1 MEVTHPTPIRVLIV
15 DDHPLVRRGLTS
27 LLNGTTDIKVVG
39 AASDGEEA
47 VAYAVEEHPD
57 IVLMDISMPGMN
69 GFEALRRM
77 LKAVAGTKV
86 VMLTSYSEHDMVVEA
101 IDNGAVG
108 FLLKDTE
115 PQELLNGIRS
125 AAKGDTPLS
134 PKAREGAAADRI
146 KRRPLD
152 DLTQRELDVLTLVGT
167 GDEQQ
172 ADRLAIRH
180 QREDG
185 EGAPRLGLRS
195 ASASRTAC
203 RRRSGRSA
211 TGSSEE
217 RVVRAVTHGV
227 EATTIAR
234 ENAATDCSRSTSV
247 CTDEQ
252 NALVLRMS
260 TPSARMALAILA
272 CAFGSPRK
280 MWRMLDSRRMVPGI
294 PAAASADVH
303 SPASVT
309 RRPRRCARDAVGD
322 DAQRRNPGHS
332 AEGVGIERARV
343 RDCGR
348 EELDEVVRDL
358 RPHRTAGHRP
368 LPCRAR

>member
-1 MEVTHPTPIRVLIV
+1 MVYPRGLPLPAAPGVSRFCWVGATADFFLHSGKYRLGWGTTVDATQPTPIRVLIV

-134 PKAREGAAADRI
+134 PKAAKELLRDRI

-152 DLTQRELDVLTLVGT
+152 DLTQRELDVLTLVGRGMSNKQIAWRLGISEKT
-167 GDEQQ
+167 VKAHLGSVF
-172 ADRLAIRH
+172 DRL
-180 QREDG
+180 
-185 EGAPRLGLRS
+185 
-195 ASASRTAC
+195 
-203 RRRSGRSA
+203 
-211 TGSSEE
+211 
-217 RVVRAVTHGV
+217 GV
-227 EATTIAR
+227 EDR
-234 ENAATDCSRSTSV
+234 VQAA
-247 CTDEQ
+247 
-252 NALVLRMS
+252 L
-260 TPSARMALAILA
+260 
-272 CAFGSPRK
+272 
-280 MWRMLDSRRMVPGI
+280 W
-294 PAAASADVH
+294 
-303 SPASVT
+303 
-309 RRPRRCARDAVGD
+309 
-322 DAQRRNPGHS
+322 AQRH
-332 AEGVGIERARV
+332 GII
-343 RDCGR
+343 
-348 EELDEVVRDL
+348 
-358 RPHRTAGHRP
+358 
-368 LPCRAR
+368 

>member
-1 MEVTHPTPIRVLIV
+1 MDVTHPTPIRVLIV

-27 LLNGTTDIKVVG
+27 LLNGTTDIQVVG

-134 PKAREGAAADRI
+134 PKAAKELLRDRV

-152 DLTQRELDVLTLVGT
+152 DLTQRELDVLTLVGR
-167 GDEQQ
+167 GMSNKQI
-172 ADRLAIRH
+172 AW
-180 QREDG
+180 
-185 EGAPRLGLRS
+185 RLGISEKTVKAHLGSVFARLGVEDRATDIRRISVTDDVRIEIRKETRDPGGVLVGQPPDERVPELRRLFVGQLLDLGHLRS
-195 ASASRTAC
+195 
-203 RRRSGRSA
+203 
-211 TGSSEE
+211 
-217 RVVRAVTHGV
+217 
-227 EATTIAR
+227 
-234 ENAATDCSRSTSV
+234 
-247 CTDEQ
+247 
-252 NALVLRMS
+252 
-260 TPSARMALAILA
+260 
-272 CAFGSPRK
+272 PR
-280 MWRMLDSRRMVPGI
+280 
-294 PAAASADVH
+294 
-303 SPASVT
+303 
-309 RRPRRCARDAVGD
+309 
-322 DAQRRNPGHS
+322 
-332 AEGVGIERARV
+332 
-343 RDCGR
+343 
-348 EELDEVVRDL
+348 
-358 RPHRTAGHRP
+358 
-368 LPCRAR
+368 

>member
-1 MEVTHPTPIRVLIV
+1 MDVTNPTPIRVLIV

-134 PKAREGAAADRI
+134 PKAAKELLRDRV

-152 DLTQRELDVLTLVGT
+152 DLTQRELDVLTLVGRGMSNKQIAWRLGISEKT
-167 GDEQQ
+167 VKAHLGSVF
-172 ADRLAIRH
+172 DRL
-180 QREDG
+180 
-185 EGAPRLGLRS
+185 
-195 ASASRTAC
+195 
-203 RRRSGRSA
+203 
-211 TGSSEE
+211 
-217 RVVRAVTHGV
+217 GV
-227 EATTIAR
+227 EDR
-234 ENAATDCSRSTSV
+234 VQAA
-247 CTDEQ
+247 
-252 NALVLRMS
+252 L
-260 TPSARMALAILA
+260 
-272 CAFGSPRK
+272 
-280 MWRMLDSRRMVPGI
+280 W
-294 PAAASADVH
+294 
-303 SPASVT
+303 
-309 RRPRRCARDAVGD
+309 
-322 DAQRRNPGHS
+322 AQRH
-332 AEGVGIERARV
+332 GII
-343 RDCGR
+343 
-348 EELDEVVRDL
+348 
-358 RPHRTAGHRP
+358 
-368 LPCRAR
+368 